1 MLPKSSQLEPRSPN
15 RAQLVAKIV
24 QDRPEEPPNRPAKIP
39 KCSQNVV
46 VLFVFTLS
54 PILQRSLPRPL
65 KIDKTALQVAS
76 GRPSR
81 AELGPSWLQLGAILH
96 HLAEILGDLRL
107 PKIGQGSLQENFHA
121 KIASKT
127 SQTPSRPRF
136 SCFDTCLDSFFK
148 DCIERFGV

>member
-15 RAQLVAKIV
+15 RAQLVAEIV

-46 VLFVFTLS
+46 VLFVFTLL
-54 PILQRSLPRPL
+54 PFLQRSLPRPP
-65 KIDKTALQVAS
+65 KIDKMALQVAS

-81 AELGPSWLQLGAILH
+81 VQLGAILH

-127 SQTPSRPRF
+127 FPDPLQASIFIVLGTLF
-136 SCFDTCLDSFFK
+136 
-148 DCIERFGV
+148 